1 MNILKEEENLI
12 DFNESLLKN
21 QILYHQSHSSLPASK
36 LLYKKLISTALSLS
50 SNGIN
55 VDKTLVDEKNSHS
68 KRNSILQFINPIK
81 NGKLINRVTYKAL
94 KRWTYK
100 LLEKPTGQLSFM
112 HYLFNFSIILLSILF
127 SAFST
132 MKPIKKP
139 SENLLFFI
147 ELFVITYFFVE
158 YCIRLWYI

>member
-12 DFNESLLKN
+12 DLNESVLNN
-21 QILYHQSHSSLPASK
+21 QILFHKKQNSLSASK
-36 LLYKKLISTALSLS
+36 LLYRKLISNAITLS
-50 SNGIN
+50 STGII
-55 VDKTLVDEKNSHS
+55 VEEKNNHC

-81 NGKLINRVTYKAL
+81 NGKLINMVTYKEL
-94 KRWTYK
+94 KRWTYN
-100 LLEKPTGQLSFM
+100 LLERPTGQLSFI
-112 HYLFNFSIILLSILF
+112 HYLFNFSLILLSILF

-132 MKPIKKP
+132 MKPVKKP

>member
-12 DFNESLLKN
+12 DLNESILNNQLLF
-21 QILYHQSHSSLPASK
+21 HQKQNSLPVSK
-36 LLYKKLISTALSLS
+36 LLYRKLISNAISLS
-50 SNGIN
+50 STGIT
-55 VDKTLVDEKNSHS
+55 VEEKNNQS

-81 NGKLINRVTYKAL
+81 NGKLINMVTYKEL

-100 LLEKPTGQLSFM
+100 LLERPTGQLSFI
-112 HYLFNFSIILLSILF
+112 HYLFNFSLILLSILF

-132 MKPIKKP
+132 IKPIQKT